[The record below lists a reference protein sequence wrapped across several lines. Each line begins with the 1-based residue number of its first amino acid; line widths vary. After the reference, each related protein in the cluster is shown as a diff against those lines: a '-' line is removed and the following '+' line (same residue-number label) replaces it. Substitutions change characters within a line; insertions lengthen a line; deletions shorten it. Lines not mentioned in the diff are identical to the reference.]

1 MKLEKDEY
9 FDEDSPI
16 EDQLYISLKELLI
29 CPYCHK
35 LIKNPFM
42 CNKCQ
47 KNYCKKCLEDYSNM
61 KKCPNDNKDSEFK
74 HSVMINEMLSKLKYK
89 CKNCKKEILQ
99 SDIKSHLETNCK
111 HAEIEHK
118 KTLADE
124 IHTEKKLIKLPKDEM
139 KNKKVDNLLT
149 SKTYFYK

>member
-16 EDQLYISLKELLI
+16 EDQLYISLKDLLK
-29 CPYCHK
+29 CPYCNK

-47 KNYCKKCLEDYSNM
+47 KNYCKKCLEDFSNM
-61 KKCPNDNKDSEFK
+61 KKCPNDNKESEFK
-74 HSVMINEMLSKLKYK
+74 HSIMINEMLSKLKYK
-89 CKNCKKEILQ
+89 CNNCKKEILQ

-118 KTLADE
+118 KTLSEE

-139 KNKKVDNLLT
+139 EKKNVDNSLT